1 MTSITLSGSTPQ
13 LASVTA
19 SRAIASND
27 TSSVAQPAA
36 PAMPAQPSTP
46 SAPATTSGTGAAGG
60 SFSTSI
66 DPALGIT
73 VLKFFSS
80 AGELQ
85 QSFPSQKQLA
95 SYQVYG
101 LDKSGS
107 TPANTSG
114 IDGATGKATPVA
126 TQPVGAASGI
136 TASAGT
142 ALAAA
147 VPPASA
153 LLAAAP
159 ASAAPRA
166 GSATDI
172 PAESAVAA

>member
-36 PAMPAQPSTP
+36 PAQLAQPAQP
-46 SAPATTSGTGAAGG
+46 AQPATTSGAGAAGG

-107 TPANTSG
+107 KPTSTS
-114 IDGATGKATPVA
+114 DTGAATPVA
-126 TQPVGAASGI
+126 TQPVGAASGV
-136 TASAGT
+136 TASAAT
-142 ALAAA
+142 AIAAA
-147 VPPASA
+147 VPAASA
-153 LLAAAP
+153 PVAAAP
-159 ASAAPRA
+159 VSVAPRA
-166 GSATDI
+166 GSAADI
-172 PAESAVAA
+172 PAETAVAA